1 MNFLEFLKNKEPDFK
16 GRYLEDIW
24 KYSNYEIE
32 NIHDFVQLAFPLNK
46 PSESVFHGHYLKT
59 KHEINL
65 IKNDKLAQL
74 NLVKSSKWFLNF
86 LELNNN
92 WQNSIAFGWMP
103 SFSLINESEDLSDIL
118 SSSVPYS
125 SYNKRNDLWLNRN
138 K

>member
-59 KHEINL
+59 KHR
-65 IKNDKLAQL
+65 
-74 NLVKSSKWFLNF
+74 
-86 LELNNN
+86 
-92 WQNSIAFGWMP
+92 
-103 SFSLINESEDLSDIL
+103 
-118 SSSVPYS
+118 Y
-125 SYNKRNDLWLNRN
+125 
-138 K
+138 